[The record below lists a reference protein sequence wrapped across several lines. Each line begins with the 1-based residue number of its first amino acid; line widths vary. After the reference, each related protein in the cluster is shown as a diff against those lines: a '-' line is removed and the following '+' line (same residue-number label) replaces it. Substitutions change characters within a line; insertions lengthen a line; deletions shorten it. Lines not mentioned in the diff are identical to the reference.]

1 LTDSGSTGLRHPGT
15 AAVLDRWRLVGR
27 HRPQPRIPHGFDRAT
42 RAPRGG
48 TGPRNLWTTPL
59 TAGGQ
64 AAGGVGRG
72 SAAMNEST
80 KAAEL
85 AELAEVS
92 ALQALRAT
100 KQLLDGLLDQRR
112 RLMID
117 ARDEGASWADIG
129 ATLDVSRHAAHELYH
144 RHTKNPW
151 TATRVRKP

>member
-1 LTDSGSTGLRHPGT
+1 MTNTGSYYP
-15 AAVLDRWRLVGR
+15 
-27 HRPQPRIPHGFDRAT
+27 PRITRLGQDYLATGADIDRLLDSDYDRHWLLVLET
-42 RAPRGG
+42 YQERRWLH
-48 TGPRNLWTTPL
+48 RRLS
-59 TAGGQ
+59 Q
-64 AAGGVGRG
+64 ADEG
-72 SAAMNEST
+72 ST

-129 ATLDVSRHAAHELYH
+129 ATLDVSRQAAHELYH

-151 TATRVRKP
+151 TATRIRKP

>member
-1 LTDSGSTGLRHPGT
+1 MTNTGSYYPPRITRLGQDYLATGADIDRLLDSDYDRHWLLVLETYQERRWLHRRLSQADEGSTT
-15 AAVLDRWRLVGR
+15 AAEL
-27 HRPQPRIPHGFDRAT
+27 
-42 RAPRGG
+42 
-48 TGPRNLWTTPL
+48 
-59 TAGGQ
+59 
-64 AAGGVGRG
+64 
-72 SAAMNEST
+72 
-80 KAAEL
+80 AAEL

-129 ATLDVSRHAAHELYH
+129 AALDVSRQAAHELYH

-151 TATRVRKP
+151 TSTRVRKP